1 MNIHSKAKLTPQS
14 RAEMIHRIVQ
24 LGRPVA
30 EVAAGFGVSE
40 RTAYKWLARFRSAG
54 LQGLNDRSSR
64 PSCSPRTTHRLR
76 VARVVALRRRKLP
89 GFQIARAAKLSK
101 ATVSRLLR
109 RHGLQRLSA
118 LEPPPVIRRYERAL
132 PGELIHF
139 DIKKLAR
146 IERTG
151 HRITGDRQRDHV
163 RGAGWEYLHIAI
175 DDHSRLAFAQ
185 LHPDETTASALA
197 FLHDA
202 LAFFA
207 SLGVTVQRLY
217 SDNGPAYR
225 SRAMATEVARLGLKQ
240 RFTRPYTPRTNGKAE
255 RFIQT
260 SLREWAYAHAYS
272 HSDQRSQRLPSFLH
286 NYNWHR
292 PHHSLN
298 LLAPISRLRQP
309 LNNLLS
315 LHS

>member
-1 MNIHSKAKLTPQS
+1 MG
-14 RAEMIHRIVQ
+14 RASPGSTIV
-24 LGRPVA
+24 PHAPNV
-30 EVAAGFGVSE
+30 
-40 RTAYKWLARFRSAG
+40 
-54 LQGLNDRSSR
+54 
-64 PSCSPRTTHRLR
+64 PPRTTHRFR

-89 GFQIARAAKLSK
+89 GFQIARAAQLSK

-118 LEPPPVIRRYERAL
+118 LEPPRPVCRYERAR

-146 IERTG
+146 IERVG

-163 RGAGWEYLHIAI
+163 RGAGWEFLHIAI

-185 LHPDETTASALA
+185 LHPDETARSAIA
-197 FLHDA
+197 FLHAA
-202 LAFFA
+202 LGFYQG
-207 SLGVTVQRLY
+207 LGIAAERVY
-217 SDNGPAYR
+217 SDNGSAYR
-225 SRAMATEVARLGLKQ
+225 SHAMASTVAALGLKH
-240 RFTRPYTPRTNGKAE
+240 RFTRPYTPKTNGKAE

-272 HSDQRSQRLPSFLH
+272 HSSQRSDRLSSFLH

-298 LLAPISRLRQP
+298 LLAPISRLHQP

-315 LHS
+315 LHT